1 MKRSED
7 DMPTLAGK
15 MERDVERLR
24 QAMHGRVFAGYD
36 EDGEEMYDAASPEAC
51 EGVAVKL
58 LEDWYCKAN
67 RLAACGRALER
78 IMADHG
84 WRYKPRELY
93 AVMDEEVRRYDTY
106 AYSFEVEEMLDEAE
120 GVR

>member
-1 MKRSED
+1 
-7 DMPTLAGK
+7 MPTLAGK

-24 QAMHGRVFAGYD
+24 QAMHGRVLAGYGDDD
-36 EDGEEMYDAASPEAC
+36 EMLFDDASPEDC
-51 EGVAVKL
+51 ERVAVGL
-58 LEDWYCKAN
+58 LEGWYHEAN

-93 AVMDEEVRRYDTY
+93 AIMDEEVRRYDTY